1 MITVTEGRG
10 PCRITNR
17 VDSKESTQFIF
28 HQRQPAG
35 PLTHVKNRQ
44 KYNVKNRRNTMSKIA
59 QKIRQPS
66 FLPGSGT
73 FLLHTGTA
81 LAATGVCSS
90 PRSRQDSL
98 LRRPSSR
105 RRPAVPAR
113 RYTPPAPET
122 GYRHNKHKKVIHT
135 RYFLSPVDSA
145 PLSKIDPISGCT
157 RVPGDHAP
165 PATMAS
171 PDTRLSRNTTP
182 EPPRTYT
189 RIRSPLLSPFLSSSS
204 PSSRSGQ

>member
-1 MITVTEGRG
+1 
-10 PCRITNR
+10 
-17 VDSKESTQFIF
+17 
-28 HQRQPAG
+28 
-35 PLTHVKNRQ
+35 
-44 KYNVKNRRNTMSKIA
+44 MSKIA

-165 PATMAS
+165 RPLWPRRIRACPAT
-171 PDTRLSRNTTP
+171 
-182 EPPRTYT
+182 PPRSHHARTHVFALPS
-189 RIRSPLLSPFLSSSS
+189 SPLSFPPPPPPRGQANDDENGYFLTLR
-204 PSSRSGQ
+204 PVRQVLMRK